1 MNETVRGL
9 VGMKGKGKG
18 SVIADSR
25 VAAEIVRG
33 PVGADSRAA
42 ADIVRGLVGR

>member
-9 VGMKGKGKG
+9 VGMKGKG

-33 PVGADSRAA
+33 PVGSDSRAA